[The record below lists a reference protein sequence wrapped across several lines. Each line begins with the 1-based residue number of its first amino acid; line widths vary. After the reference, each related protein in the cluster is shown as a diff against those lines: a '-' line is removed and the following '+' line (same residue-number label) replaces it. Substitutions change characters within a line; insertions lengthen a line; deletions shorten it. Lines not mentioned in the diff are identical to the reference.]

1 LSLRVAPKKPI
12 YKSIP
17 YIVGGFGIGHTRIP
31 FAASYTNN
39 FIYEFGIGAD
49 RKIHK
54 NIDWRMFEATAGF
67 LANYEVNN
75 LNLPNQSNYLIT
87 LKTGLVFRLH

>member
-1 LSLRVAPKKPI
+1 MF
-12 YKSIP
+12 KSTP
-17 YIVGGFGIGHTRIP
+17 YIVGGFGVGHTRIP
-31 FAASYTNN
+31 FAAHYTNN

-49 RKIHK
+49 RKICK
-54 NIDWRMFEATAGF
+54 NIDWRVFEATAGF
-67 LANYEVNN
+67 LGDYKVNN

>member
-1 LSLRVAPKKPI
+1 
-12 YKSIP
+12 
-17 YIVGGFGIGHTRIP
+17 
-31 FAASYTNN
+31 
-39 FIYEFGIGAD
+39 
-49 RKIHK
+49 
-54 NIDWRMFEATAGF
+54 MFEATAGF